1 MRCGTWLRSNPRSML
16 SNDRWGVAT
25 RRTHMSSAG
34 SGFTESEVQIQI
46 GFRIHIN
53 GVDGYFHVFGASRHV
68 NVQR

>member
-1 MRCGTWLRSNPRSML
+1 M